1 MSNKI
6 KEIEPLVSDIKT
18 LIGES
23 KQALAVA
30 VNATL
35 SMLYW
40 NIGKRINE
48 EVEGK
53 DRTEMYGKEIVAT
66 LWRQLSEEYGAAF
79 SEKNLRRMMQ
89 FAKVFPEK
97 EIVHTLCTQLSW
109 SHIKLLIPI
118 EAPLKREFYIEICKL
133 EKWSVRT
140 FQDRINSMLF
150 ERTAISKKP
159 ELTITNDLNQLKN
172 EKQLSADLVF
182 RDPYFLDFLGLKDT
196 YSEKDL
202 ESAILVELQKF
213 IIEMGSD
220 FAFMARQKRTA
231 ISKKPELT
239 ITNDLNQLKNEKQLS
254 ADLVFRDPYFLDFLG
269 LKDTYS
275 EKDLESAILVELQ
288 KFIIEIG
295 SDFAFMARQK
305 RITIDDDDYYI
316 DLLFYHRRLKSLVA
330 IDLKLGKFEAS
341 HKGQMELYLR
351 WLEKHEMVSGE
362 NPPIGLILCSSK
374 NKEHIELLQLEHSNI
389 KVAEYLTQ
397 LPDLK
402 LLEEK
407 LHRAIEIAKNK
418 YSE

>member
-1 MSNKI
+1 MRKEELATPANPLLGEI
-6 KEIEPLVSDIKT
+6 KSLIEQGRQQV
-18 LIGES
+18 
-23 KQALAVA
+23 AVA
-30 VNATL
+30 VNSAM

-48 EVEGK
+48 EILQNKRAE
-53 DRTEMYGKEIVAT
+53 YGKEIVVSLA
-66 LWRQLSEEYGAAF
+66 RQLEIEYGKGWG
-79 SEKNLRRMMQ
+79 EKQLRQCMKL
-89 FAKVFPEK
+89 ADTFPKK
-97 EIVHTLCTQLSW
+97 EIVYTLCRELSW
-109 SHIKLLIPI
+109 SHIRLVMFMD
-118 EAPLKREFYIEICKL
+118 EPLKREFYIEICKL

-220 FAFMARQKRTA
+220 FAFMARQKR
-231 ISKKPELT
+231 
-239 ITNDLNQLKNEKQLS
+239 
-254 ADLVFRDPYFLDFLG
+254 
-269 LKDTYS
+269 
-275 EKDLESAILVELQ
+275 
-288 KFIIEIG
+288 
-295 SDFAFMARQK
+295 
-305 RITIDDDDYYI
+305 ITIDDDDYYI

-362 NPPIGLILCSSK
+362 NPPIGLILCASK
-374 NKEHIELLQLEHSNI
+374 NMEHIELLQLEHSNI

-407 LHRAIEIAKNK
+407 LHRAIEIARNK